1 MAQAYPG
8 RPVQIVVAASAS
20 GATDIT
26 ARLIGQWLSDR
37 LSQSFLIENG
47 PAANNAIGKGAVEV
61 EQSRKIRSINA
72 Y

>member
-20 GATDIT
+20 GATDII

-47 PAANNAIGKGAVEV
+47 PAANNAIGTEAVEG